1 LNSYAFSYQ
10 NPVKYVDADGN
21 NPIIPAIVR
30 GLASLARWG
39 YRAYRAYRV
48 RKALEKVAP
57 KQKPPQSPKSVEK
70 PKPVEKPA
78 NKQGKTKSDTK
89 SQEEKS
95 RTAKDPLPRDKRTG
109 QPKPDPEAEGT
120 SHTQLGTKKGSE
132 GDYKQVREFDK
143 EGKPVR
149 DIDFTDHGR
158 PQNHPKVHQHKYESN
173 PTGGTMKRGKA
184 EPLN

>member
-57 KQKPPQSPKSVEK
+57 KQKPTQST
-70 PKPVEKPA
+70 KPVEKTKDNQP
-78 NKQGKTKSDTK
+78 KT
-89 SQEEKS
+89 SQERVEKY
-95 RTAKDPLPRDKRTG
+95 G
-109 QPKPDPEAEGT
+109 EGW
-120 SHTQLGTKKGSE
+120 SE
-132 GDYKQVREFDK
+132 GSLQTDYR
-143 EGKPVR
+143 
-149 DIDFTDHGR
+149 
-158 PQNHPKVHQHKYESN
+158 
-173 PTGGTMKRGKA
+173 
-184 EPLN
+184 